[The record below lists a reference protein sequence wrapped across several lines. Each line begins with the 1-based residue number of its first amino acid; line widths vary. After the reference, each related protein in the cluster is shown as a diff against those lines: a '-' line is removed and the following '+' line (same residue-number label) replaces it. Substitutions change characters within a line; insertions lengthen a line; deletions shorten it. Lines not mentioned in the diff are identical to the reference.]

1 MSAQRTSKGGS
12 KIMESDSIMN
22 IVEDKLRGLFFIIDD
37 VVNDNSIIKRS
48 VPKHS
53 SIFTCGQVLKSSKG
67 KLDE

>member
-1 MSAQRTSKGGS
+1 
-12 KIMESDSIMN
+12 MESDSIMN